1 MDKREGD
8 IMKKNN
14 LKRKQRI
21 LAVVLSVMLFA
32 GLLPGSLSQV
42 LAASDEYE
50 DCCTVEVVDDEPDG
64 ICEIE
69 MLKADQ
75 SLAFSEETVNLEYG
89 ATAYVQVANAVES
102 QDAADGKGY
111 GTGAVTYQLTDNTL
125 GAQIDEKSGT
135 LTFSDGKTGSVTVTA
150 KKRGR

>member
-21 LAVVLSVMLFA
+21 LAVVLSVMLFV

-50 DCCTVEVVDDEPDG
+50 DCCTVEVRMMSRMEFV
-64 ICEIE
+64 
-69 MLKADQ
+69 
-75 SLAFSEETVNLEYG
+75 
-89 ATAYVQVANAVES
+89 
-102 QDAADGKGY
+102 
-111 GTGAVTYQLTDNTL
+111 
-125 GAQIDEKSGT
+125 KS
-135 LTFSDGKTGSVTVTA
+135 KC
-150 KKRGR
+150 